1 MKVSIVVDIQT
12 ISIAI
17 ASASVIAGIVY
28 YVFQVRHQSKMR
40 QTELV
45 TRLYSIY
52 ASEGFQK
59 EWFTLMEEETN
70 DYSTYR
76 KKYAVEI
83 PPTALFFNE
92 IGVLLSKKLIDID
105 LVNRLFGGI
114 IMRYWERARPILE
127 SGRREL
133 NSPKWGWGLEYLCN
147 EVLKR
152 QQKLQQE
159 GAR

>member
-1 MKVSIVVDIQT
+1 MVDIQT
-12 ISIAI
+12 VSIAI
-17 ASASVIAGIVY
+17 ASTGVFVAAIY
-28 YVFQVRHQSKMR
+28 YMFMLRHQSKMR

-59 EWFTLMEEETN
+59 EWFTLMEEKTN
-70 DYSTYR
+70 DYNTYR

-105 LVNRLFGGI
+105 LVNRLFGGVI
-114 IMRYWERARPILE
+114 SRYWERVNPILE

-152 QQKLQQE
+152 QQKLEQDVNH
-159 GAR
+159 G

>member
-1 MKVSIVVDIQT
+1 MVDIQT
-12 ISIAI
+12 VSIVI
-17 ASASVIAGIVY
+17 ASAGVFVAAAY
-28 YVFQVRHQSKMR
+28 YILQIRHQSKMR
-40 QTELV
+40 QTDLV
-45 TRLYSIY
+45 ARLYSIY

-70 DYSTYR
+70 DYNTYR

-114 IMRYWERARPILE
+114 IMRYWERVRPILE

-147 EVLKR
+147 EMLKR

-159 GAR
+159 GDQ